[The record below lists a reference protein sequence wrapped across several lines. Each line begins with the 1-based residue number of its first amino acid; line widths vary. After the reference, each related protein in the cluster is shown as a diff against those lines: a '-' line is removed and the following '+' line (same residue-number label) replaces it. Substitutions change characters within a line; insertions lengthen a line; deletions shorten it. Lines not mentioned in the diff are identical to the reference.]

1 MCPTHQGAAS
11 YVNWPRREEA
21 GSLSD
26 EGGPL
31 TESVDVA

>member
-11 YVNWPRREEA
+11 YVNWSRREKA
-21 GSLSD
+21 DSLSD
-26 EGGPL
+26 EGGAL